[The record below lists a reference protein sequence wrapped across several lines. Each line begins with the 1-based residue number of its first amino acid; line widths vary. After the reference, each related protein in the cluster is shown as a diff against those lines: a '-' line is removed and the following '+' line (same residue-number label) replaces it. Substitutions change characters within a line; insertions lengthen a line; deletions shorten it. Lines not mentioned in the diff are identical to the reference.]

1 MSLFP
6 ILFDK
11 VNGLIFSLLFLP
23 SKPSLPLRTLLCL
36 KFPYTKF
43 QIKSFPLSLGK
54 TSEPQA
60 PELKTRTEVCFSLN
74 NTIHCLRA
82 GYWVGQ

>member
-36 KFPYTKF
+36 KFPYTNKVSNKV
-43 QIKSFPLSLGK
+43 ISSGKSFNNPLLLRPTSLPG
-54 TSEPQA
+54 
-60 PELKTRTEVCFSLN
+60 
-74 NTIHCLRA
+74 
-82 GYWVGQ
+82 